1 MTGVNKKSKRLIKSP
16 FLRGI
21 LFLITCLAIII
32 LINFGPAEHS
42 LGTHIRVVYLHG
54 AWVWVSLAGFLL
66 AAIFGLV
73 GLITQR
79 ISFHHWSKAFGL
91 TGLIFWITYIPLSL
105 WAMQSNWNGLY
116 LSEPRWKLALVFTI
130 TGILLQAGLYL
141 ANKPNL
147 TSAFNIVYF
156 TALVAAIRG
165 TENVMHP
172 ASPILSSDAWHIQ
185 VFFFGLVLLIFM
197 AAWQVARWWYLRE
210 SDRI

>member
-1 MTGVNKKSKRLIKSP
+1 
-16 FLRGI
+16 
-21 LFLITCLAIII
+21 
-32 LINFGPAEHS
+32 
-42 LGTHIRVVYLHG
+42 
-54 AWVWVSLAGFLL
+54 
-66 AAIFGLV
+66 
-73 GLITQR
+73 
-79 ISFHHWSKAFGL
+79 
-91 TGLIFWITYIPLSL
+91 
-105 WAMQSNWNGLY
+105 MQSNWNGLY